1 VNIANFQ
8 FMDDT
13 NNLDRVDLKLLAQ
26 LQRDASLSN
35 LELAERVGLSPTP
48 CARRV
53 KRLIT
58 DGFIERQVAVLNAE
72 KLGYDLTAHVSISM
86 DRHTPDRFE
95 NFEAEIAR
103 YDEVVDCSVVTGQ
116 SADYLIRVVVK
127 DMKHFEAVLLGK
139 LTRIPGVTGGALKFR
154 VEKGNQPDRDSA
166 NLSARR
172 RTTIPPHPPLCSYAL
187 ALYPPKRPLS

>member
-127 DMKHFEAVLLGK
+127 GHEA
-139 LTRIPGVTGGALKFR
+139 F
-154 VEKGNQPDRDSA
+154 
-166 NLSARR
+166 
-172 RTTIPPHPPLCSYAL
+172 
-187 ALYPPKRPLS
+187 